1 MDTVIAAEHLGVD
14 GKAGWGLWH
23 GLPRLGRVKDP
34 PFPTTTRGTIILAH
48 ETGCCLTVTKP
59 SSGGKLASGPAQD
72 PPQGATTPG
81 SYHTPHLAFEF
92 FSVMAGNKLH
102 NEGSHVNPE
111 LTPPTASVGVQSPC
125 SHLRSVC
132 NEFVWAAIKSW
143 RHKGSHL
150 FLTLTVT
157 ASSFHWR
164 TAPVTKLFPYFN
176 LKSAFPRHPP
186 GDPESQN
193 ST

>member
-1 MDTVIAAEHLGVD
+1 MVIAVESLGMD
-14 GKAGWGLWH
+14 EKAGWGL
-23 GLPRLGRVKDP
+23 PSLGRVKDTLL
-34 PFPTTTRGTIILAH
+34 PTTPRGTIILVH
-48 ETGCCLTVTKP
+48 ETGCCLTAPKP
-59 SSGGKLASGPAQD
+59 NSGGKLASGPARD

-176 LKSAFPRHPP
+176 LKSAFPRDPP